1 MSSQSSK
8 ISNTK
13 SGVSVIGLGPMG
25 QAMARAYLAAGYSVT
40 VWNRT
45 TSKAEAL
52 AEEGATRAETVA
64 DALEANQL
72 IIFSLTEY
80 DVMYKVLNGATDA
93 LKNRVLVNL
102 SSDTPEKAR
111 EAEKW
116 THTYGAEF
124 LAGGVMVDPPL
135 VGTANA
141 FIFYSGDRE
150 IFDAHEQT
158 LAVLGKPEYLGNDAG
173 LSQLYYQALLNI
185 MYTSA
190 VGILH
195 SMALI
200 HSADISVTSF
210 EPYVNNFLKALPY
223 FFDGMAKEVD
233 KGHYDGE
240 QNNMKMM
247 AIGMTHVAHTS
258 RDAKINTA
266 LPDLLKKIFDQTV
279 VNGFSG
285 DGLTSIVEVLKKPS
299 V

>member
-8 ISNTK
+8 ILNKKT
-13 SGVSVIGLGPMG
+13 GVSIIGLGPMG
-25 QAMARAYLAAGYSVT
+25 QAMARVYLAAGYSVT

-45 TSKAEAL
+45 TSKAKTL
-52 AEEGATRAETVA
+52 AEEGATRAETVG
-64 DALEANQL
+64 DALEANQM

-111 EAEKW
+111 EADKW

-124 LAGGVMVDPPL
+124 LSGGVMVDPSL
-135 VGTANA
+135 VGKPDA
-141 FIFYSGDRE
+141 FIFYSGDHE
-150 IFDAHEQT
+150 VFDAHEQT
-158 LAVLGKPEYLGNDAG
+158 LAVLGKPDYLGSDAG

-185 MYTSA
+185 MFTSA
-190 VGILH
+190 AGVLH
-195 SMALI
+195 SMALMQ
-200 HSADISVTSF
+200 SAGISVTSF
-210 EPYVNNFLKALPY
+210 EPYVNNFLKELPY
-223 FFDGMAKEVD
+223 FFEDMAIEVD
-233 KGHYDGE
+233 KGVYDGE

-247 AIGMTHVAHTS
+247 AAGMTHIAHTS
-258 RDAKINTA
+258 RDTKINTA

-279 VNGFSG
+279 ANGFAG
-285 DGLTSIVEVLKKPS
+285 DGLTSIVEVLKNPS